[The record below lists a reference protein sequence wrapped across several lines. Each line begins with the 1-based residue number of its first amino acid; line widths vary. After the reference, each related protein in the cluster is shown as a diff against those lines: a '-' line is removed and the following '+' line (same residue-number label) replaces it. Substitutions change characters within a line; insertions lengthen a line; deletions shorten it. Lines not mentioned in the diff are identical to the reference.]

1 MAGKANEASSNAAID
16 PAIWPIVPSLL
27 WFVLACVVLF
37 YLRADIARFL
47 RSLTQRLKGGSS
59 IKIAALEIGPSS
71 GLVAATGRFKS
82 SESKHGVRADSDNVR
97 SEHRHNIYEECRR
110 AMIVHKIQHSVE
122 DGQIYDILIYV
133 IPHRGSSLAAI
144 TSVEYFFGEYWG
156 NMIFTSEDR
165 ARGFPV
171 VTSAYGP
178 FLCSAK
184 LVFNDGTS
192 ALVSRY
198 IDFEMGACSPTLT
211 E

>member
-1 MAGKANEASSNAAID
+1 MTGKATEASSHTAID

-27 WFVLACVVLF
+27 WFLLGCVVLF

-47 RSLTQRLKGGSS
+47 RSLSQRLNGGSS

-71 GLVAATGRFKS
+71 GLVAAAGRFKATGS
-82 SESKHGVRADSDNVR
+82 QLGVRADSDNVR
-97 SEHRHNIYEECRR
+97 SKHRHNIYEECRG
-110 AMIVHKIQHSVE
+110 AMIVHKIQHSGE

-144 TSVEYFFGEYWG
+144 TSVEYFFGKYWG
-156 NMIFTSEDR
+156 NKIFPSEDR